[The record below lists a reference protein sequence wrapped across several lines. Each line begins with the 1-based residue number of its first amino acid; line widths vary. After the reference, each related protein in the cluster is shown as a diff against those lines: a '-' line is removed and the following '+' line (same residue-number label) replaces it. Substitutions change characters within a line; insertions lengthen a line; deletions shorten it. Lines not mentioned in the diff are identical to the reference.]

1 VSESKQ
7 TVAAAGSEFEI
18 SRVFDA
24 PRELV
29 FRAFTEADRM
39 AQWWGPK
46 GFKMLVTKLDLR
58 PGGIF
63 HYKMASPD
71 GHEMWGKFVY
81 REIVPPERVTMI
93 SSFSDEH
100 GNVARHPMNPNWP
113 PEMLSTMTLTETGG
127 KTKMTVRASAYNAT
141 EIESKTFAEGHDSM
155 RKGFTGTWDQL
166 EEYLKKG

>member
-1 VSESKQ
+1 VTTQ
-7 TVAAAGSEFEI
+7 TKHAEVHPEFVI

-29 FRAFTEADRM
+29 YKVFTEAERM

-46 GFKMLVTKLDLR
+46 GFTTLVTKLDLR

-63 HYKMASPD
+63 HYQMRSPD

-81 REIVPPERVTMI
+81 REIVPPERVTMV

-100 GNVARHPMNPNWP
+100 GNVTRHPMNPNWP
-113 PEMLSTMTLTETGG
+113 PEMLSTMTLTEIDG
-127 KTKMTVRASAYNAT
+127 KTKMTVRATAYNAT
-141 EIESKTFAEGHDSM
+141 ELEAKTFAEGHDSM

-166 EEYLKKG
+166 DEYLKRT